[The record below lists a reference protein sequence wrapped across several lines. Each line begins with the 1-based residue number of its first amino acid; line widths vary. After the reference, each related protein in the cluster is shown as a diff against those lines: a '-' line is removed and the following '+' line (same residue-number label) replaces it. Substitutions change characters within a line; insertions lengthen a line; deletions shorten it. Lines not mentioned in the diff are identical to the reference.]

1 MGVNTNQEQAQTQ
14 NTTLADFIWKNAD
27 DLWGDFR
34 HTEFG
39 KIILPFTLLRRL
51 ECVLEPTRDV
61 VKTTLESMADSGVD
75 LNMVLRQIT
84 RFPFYNTSNYSLDS
98 LGGTRTRQNLE
109 DYIAKYSE
117 NARVIF
123 EQFDFNNTVARLDK
137 AGLLYK
143 ICQNFAAIDLHPD
156 AVPDRVMSNIY
167 EHLIRRFGAEV
178 NEAAED
184 FMTPRDVV
192 HLATTLLLDP
202 DDQLFEQNP
211 GLIRTIYDPTCGT
224 GGFLSDAMHHVDT
237 LRDRFKVAP
246 VLVPYGQELEPE
258 THAVCLTSM
267 LLRTLEADPGRDLS
281 KNIKLG
287 STLSND
293 KLADERFHYCLS
305 NPPFGKKWEK
315 DQTAV
320 EREHRDKKFEG
331 RFGPKLPKI
340 SDGSMLFLLHLI
352 SKLESP
358 EKGGGRAAIVL
369 SGSPLF
375 NGNAGQGESEIRRYV
390 LENDFVEAIIALP
403 TEIFFRTGIGTYIWV
418 LSNKKPQH
426 RVGKVQLI
434 NATEF
439 FTAMRKSEGNKRK
452 RISDDQIQEIAQIYA
467 ACENTRT
474 SHVIDY
480 KEFGY
485 RRIRVLRPLRMAIQV
500 TQEGLERLREEK
512 AWAKLSKSQQG
523 IWDTALKV
531 EMGNHHLY
539 GWAEEFAK
547 QLTDTHPELGKLS
560 KPLVKAIINSFGVRD
575 PEGEIVL
582 DKNGDEVSDD
592 DLNDFENVPLGLNVH
607 DYLASEVLP
616 HAHDAFIDE
625 AYRDEADGQ
634 LGIVGYEINFN
645 RYFYEYQPPRDI
657 AVIDAELKAVE
668 AEIAQILGEVTE

>member
-1 MGVNTNQEQAQTQ
+1 MGVNTNQEQTQTQ

-61 VKTTLESMADSGVD
+61 VKTTLESMAGSGVD
-75 LNMVLRQIT
+75 LDMILRQIT
-84 RFPFYNTSNYSLDS
+84 RFPFYNASNYSLDS

-109 DYIAKYSE
+109 DYIAKFSE
-117 NARVIF
+117 NARIIF

-143 ICQNFAAIDLHPD
+143 ICQNFAAIDLHPN

-202 DDQLFEQNP
+202 DDKLFEQNP

-305 NPPFGKKWEK
+305 NPPFGKPWTK
-315 DQTAV
+315 DQESV
-320 EREHRDKKFEG
+320 EREHREKKLEG

-352 SKLESP
+352 SKMERP
-358 EKGGGRAAIVL
+358 ENGGGRAAIVL

-390 LENDFVEAIIALP
+390 LENNFVEAIIALP
-403 TEIFFRTGIGTYIWV
+403 TEIFFRTGIATYIWI
-418 LSNKKPQH
+418 LSNKKPAH
-426 RVGKVQLI
+426 RDGKVQLI
-434 NATEF
+434 NATGF

-452 RISDDQIQEIAQIYA
+452 RISDDQIQEIAKIYA
-467 ACENTRT
+467 ACESTKN
-474 SHVIDY
+474 SLVIDY
-480 KEFGY
+480 KDFGY
-485 RRIRVLRPLRMAIQV
+485 RRIRVLRPLRMAMHISN
-500 TQEGLERLREEK
+500 EGLEKLREEK
-512 AWAKLSKSQQG
+512 AWAKLTEEQQG
-523 IWDTALKV
+523 IWDEALKA
-531 EMGNHHLY
+531 EMENHHPY
-539 GWAEEFAK
+539 AWVEEFAK
-547 QLTDTHPELGKLS
+547 EVTDAFPELGKLS
-560 KPLVKAIINSFGVRD
+560 KPFVKAIINSFGVRD

-582 DKNGDEVSDD
+582 DKNGNEVTDD

-616 HAHDAFIDE
+616 HAQDAFIDE
-625 AYRDEADGQ
+625 TYRDETDGQ
-634 LGIVGYEINFN
+634 LGIVGYEINFKPLLLRISASSRHHCN
-645 RYFYEYQPPRDI
+645 RRR
-657 AVIDAELKAVE
+657 
-668 AEIAQILGEVTE
+668 TESSRG